1 MIIQAFRN
9 SQAINLVFLFF
20 ATFILRLPLYFLSTI
35 PLIPIPEE
43 PLSGFLFGLIS
54 PILIIPL
61 FNIIFSSLLIY
72 LQAVMI
78 NVMCRQYNILY
89 KSTYLPGLM
98 YVVFSSLFNI
108 FLYTNTVLFANF
120 FVILLIGQLFSL
132 YKSNFS
138 YQSVF
143 LSGLIVATGTL
154 FYFPLLLVFPIIWV
168 SLFILRPFN
177 WREWVI
183 SVIGLLIPALFVWS
197 YYFIINKISVF
208 ARLWMPLKSQFPVSI
223 SIQYTDYL
231 VLIPIIIVLLLSF
244 IAWRTNFY
252 KNIIQVRKS
261 QQVLF
266 IIPFFLGISFYLKSN
281 YSIAHLQLLS
291 APMAVFLAYYFIS
304 AKKKWV
310 YESLFIIICSFIYI
324 FQII

>member
-1 MIIQAFRN
+1 
-9 SQAINLVFLFF
+9 
-20 ATFILRLPLYFLSTI
+20 
-35 PLIPIPEE
+35 
-43 PLSGFLFGLIS
+43 
-54 PILIIPL
+54 
-61 FNIIFSSLLIY
+61 
-72 LQAVMI
+72 
-78 NVMCRQYNILY
+78 
-89 KSTYLPGLM
+89 M